1 MPFPGGLPDSLLQ
14 SLHNSVCTRMAL
26 EYEARIG
33 HFDAHEIEEML
44 RGAAALGLIER
55 AMEREYNEW
64 AEKRGDGR
72 TIFYEGKF
80 YDLRGEIVD
89 ATERPRR
96 TRRTRRARRVAR
108 PGK

>member
-1 MPFPGGLPDSLLQ
+1 MPFPGNLPDSLLQ

-33 HFDAHEIEEML
+33 RFDAHEIGAML

-64 AEKRGDGR
+64 VEKRGDGR

-80 YDLRGEIVD
+80 YDLRGEIVST
-89 ATERPRR
+89 TERPW
-96 TRRTRRARRVAR
+96 RTRRAQRVVR